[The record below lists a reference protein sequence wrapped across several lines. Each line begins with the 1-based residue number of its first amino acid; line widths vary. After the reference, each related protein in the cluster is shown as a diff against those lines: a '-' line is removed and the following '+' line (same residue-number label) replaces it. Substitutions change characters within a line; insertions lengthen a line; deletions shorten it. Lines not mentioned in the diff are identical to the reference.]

1 VTSGDDPRPLLL
13 VDVDGVLS
21 LAGAR
26 AGANDLVPALVEGI
40 PHLLSRPAAAALA
53 RVVPHYECVW
63 CTGWEERAGTHLPHL
78 LGLPGGWRHL
88 VFTEP
93 AGTTAHWKLAAID
106 EHAGPD
112 RALAW
117 IDDAHDERVRAWASA
132 RPGPTLLVTT
142 DPAVGH
148 TPAPPPP
155 HHPPPP
161 PGAPPA
167 PHAAELERWARQAA
181 ASSG

>member
-1 VTSGDDPRPLLL
+1 

-26 AGANDLVPALVEGI
+26 PGANDLVPALVEGI

-53 RVVPHYECVW
+53 RVVPLYECVW
-63 CTGWEERAGTHLPHL
+63 CTGWEERADAHLPHL

-93 AGTTAHWKLAAID
+93 AGSTAHWKLAAID
-106 EHAGPD
+106 AHAGPH

-117 IDDAHDERVRAWASA
+117 IDDAHDERVRTWAAA

-142 DPAVGH
+142 DPAVGL
-148 TPAPPPP
+148 TEA
-155 HHPPPP
+155 
-161 PGAPPA
+161 
-167 PHAAELERWARQAA
+167 HAGELERWARQAA
-181 ASSG
+181 TAPAG